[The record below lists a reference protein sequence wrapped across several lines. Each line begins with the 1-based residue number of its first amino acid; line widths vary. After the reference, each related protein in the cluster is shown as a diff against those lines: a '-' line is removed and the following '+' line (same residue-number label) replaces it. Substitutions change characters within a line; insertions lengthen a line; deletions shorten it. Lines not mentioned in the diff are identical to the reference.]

1 MPDGHPGWGT
11 RNTSRRHRNRQ
22 GQGNRAN
29 TRGPRGLDDHFL
41 GRIAEEEENQAESS
55 FVLDTREPGPGTYS
69 YVQLPAEDFGL
80 AEAYPLTPD
89 VSAKALV
96 SLGLPQTL
104 CRLAHLDTSY
114 KLDKPDT
121 KFPVCTRDRMNVLRR
136 LEERM
141 GPSSNAGWY
150 RVVKEELFK
159 MNICPDVILNLSLI
173 HISEPTRP
181 Y

>member
-22 GQGNRAN
+22 GQGNRAS
-29 TRGPRGLDDHFL
+29 TRGPRGLDDNFL
-41 GRIAEEEENQAESS
+41 GRIEEEEENQAESS
-55 FVLDTREPGPGTYS
+55 FVIDTREPGPGI
-69 YVQLPAEDFGL
+69 
-80 AEAYPLTPD
+80 YPLTPA
-89 VSAKALV
+89 VCAPALV
-96 SLGLPQTL
+96 SLGLPHTL

-121 KFPVCTRDRMNVLRR
+121 KLPVCTRDRMSVLRR

-141 GPSSNAGWY
+141 GSSSNARWY

-159 MNICPDVILNLSLI
+159 MNICPDFILNKANAEECWTKSWQGKTAGNQTW
-173 HISEPTRP
+173 SR
-181 Y
+181 